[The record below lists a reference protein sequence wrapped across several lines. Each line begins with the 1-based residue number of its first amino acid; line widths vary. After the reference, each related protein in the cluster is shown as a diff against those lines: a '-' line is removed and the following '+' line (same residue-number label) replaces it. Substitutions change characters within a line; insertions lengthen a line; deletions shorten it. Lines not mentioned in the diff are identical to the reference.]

1 MKIGKKTAV
10 TKERTR
16 LEKNRSNNI
25 KRLTISLLAAVVLFL
40 CLMVIQSSILN
51 QEEKREVLQ
60 VIKDIPAGTKITE
73 ANIDEYLGS
82 KEVQISLI
90 PENFITDEAVV
101 LGKFVSK
108 TYKQRD
114 VITEDAL
121 LDTERLYRDSIDNPI
136 EISMSA
142 GSLELAVAGTL
153 REGDYVNI
161 YGLRRSDD
169 IYKVDKYYTFKHV
182 YITKVFDSN
191 GHRVTTSDALY
202 ELTGDSLS
210 TTLISVIID
219 EKDAE
224 LFNEMLRNCDI
235 RMAKLLY
242 NTTEDYQKFITN
254 ANTSAA
260 KSSVSTGNGNVILN
274 NGQGQSEVTESTNLE
289 NPQAYNQAVND
300 YINSLYGVSEEEL
313 EQGNLEEEENN
324 EENVEGEKDNTEG
337 TEGQQQTDEN
347 QQAEG
352 QQPVEGQV
360 VLPDSN
366 QSAENTEQPAEGEQ

>member
-60 VIKDIPAGTKITE
+60 VIKDLPAGTKITE
-73 ANIDEYLGS
+73 ANIDEYLGTR
-82 KEVQISLI
+82 EVQISLI
-90 PENFITDEAVV
+90 PENFITDESVV
-101 LGKFVSK
+101 LGKFVSR

-114 VITEDAL
+114 VITEDSL
-121 LDTERLYRDSIDNPI
+121 LDTERIYRDSIDNPI

-210 TTLISVIID
+210 TTLLSVIID

-242 NTTEDYQKFITN
+242 STNEDYQKFITN
-254 ANTSAA
+254 ANSSAA
-260 KSSVSTGNGNVILN
+260 QSSVSTSNR
-274 NGQGQSEVTESTNLE
+274 QPEQTDSTNLE

-313 EQGNLEEEENN
+313 EEGNLEGEDTEENSEN
-324 EENVEGEKDNTEG
+324 EAENAENTEG
-337 TEGQQQTDEN
+337 IEGTEEEQQP
-347 QQAEG
+347 AEG
-352 QQPVEGQV
+352 QPVEGQV
-360 VLPDSN
+360 VLPDSS
-366 QSAENTEQPAEGEQ
+366 QSTESTEQPTEGEQQ

>member
-60 VIKDIPAGTKITE
+60 VIKDLPAGTKITE
-73 ANIDEYLGS
+73 ANIDEYLGTR
-82 KEVQISLI
+82 EVQISLI
-90 PENFITDEAVV
+90 PENFITDESVV
-101 LGKFVSK
+101 LGKFVSR

-114 VITEDAL
+114 VITEDSL
-121 LDTERLYRDSIDNPI
+121 LDTERIYRDSIDNPI

-210 TTLISVIID
+210 TTLLSVIID

-242 NTTEDYQKFITN
+242 STNEDYQKFITN
-254 ANTSAA
+254 ANSSAA
-260 KSSVSTGNGNVILN
+260 QSSVSTSNR
-274 NGQGQSEVTESTNLE
+274 QPEQTDSTNLE

-313 EQGNLEEEENN
+313 EEGNLEGEDTEENSEN
-324 EENVEGEKDNTEG
+324 EAENAENTEG
-337 TEGQQQTDEN
+337 IEGTEEEQQP
-347 QQAEG
+347 AEG
-352 QQPVEGQV
+352 QPAEGQPAEGQV
-360 VLPDSN
+360 VLPDSS
-366 QSAENTEQPAEGEQ
+366 QSTESTEQPTEGEQQ